1 MSEHTSFKSV
11 AIICGGGPA
20 PGINAVISSVAKI
33 FLKAGYR
40 VIGVHEGY
48 KGIFSDNPQI
58 KEFNFDHADRIFSRG
73 GSTLIMG
80 INQKMPNSISG
91 SLLIIM

>member
-1 MSEHTSFKSV
+1 MSEPTSFKSV

-48 KGIFSDNPQI
+48 KGIFSDSPQI
-58 KEFNFDHADRIFSRG
+58 K
-73 GSTLIMG
+73 STLIMRIG
-80 INQKMPNSISG
+80 FSAEEDPH
-91 SLLIIM
+91 